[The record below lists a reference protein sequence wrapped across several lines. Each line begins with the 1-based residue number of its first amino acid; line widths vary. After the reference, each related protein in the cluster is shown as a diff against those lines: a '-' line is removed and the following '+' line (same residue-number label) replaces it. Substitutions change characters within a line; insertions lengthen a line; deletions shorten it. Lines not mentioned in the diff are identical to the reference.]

1 MNKFRIQA
9 QQQLEET
16 IVTSALFKT
25 PGGGS
30 EGDVRPEAIFDRLV
44 HLVFDDSSIPLTREE
59 DKLNGYAGLVY
70 VVATESEIIMFTVE
84 QTFWSSRLS
93 DILIRCNRQPRTS
106 ISYCGSIK
114 ITVEFSISETQ
125 CFKLEIAEARQN
137 IASFV
142 RHFDRPIDSA
152 R

>member
-44 HLVFDDSSIPLTREE
+44 HLVFD
-59 DKLNGYAGLVY
+59 
-70 VVATESEIIMFTVE
+70 
-84 QTFWSSRLS
+84 LS
-93 DILIRCNRQPRTS
+93 LIH
-106 ISYCGSIK
+106 I
-114 ITVEFSISETQ
+114 
-125 CFKLEIAEARQN
+125 
-137 IASFV
+137 
-142 RHFDRPIDSA
+142 
-152 R
+152 